1 MDVKKIV
8 EFDIGIK
15 WKRIGGDN
23 PYAMVFSAN
32 RIWRFSQD
40 EDTKKYTYMK
50 LLIQDNAEEFRW
62 GLHKQKKIMIF
73 KHKKFIYFM
82 APPNSRTTLIDYC
95 KRRLGDP
102 VLEINVD
109 EDQIE
114 DRIDEALQYY
124 QEYHSDATVR
134 TYLKH
139 LVTSTDITNEYIPIA
154 SNILFVSKVL
164 KIALKLHYYNFLKPI
179 ND

>member
-23 PYAMVFSAN
+23 PYSRVVSAN

-82 APPNSRTTLIDYC
+82 APPNFAYKVEKLDDKKKKKKFS
-95 KRRLGDP
+95 KR
-102 VLEINVD
+102 N
-109 EDQIE
+109 
-114 DRIDEALQYY
+114 
-124 QEYHSDATVR
+124 
-134 TYLKH
+134 
-139 LVTSTDITNEYIPIA
+139 TDK
-154 SNILFVSKVL
+154 NIFIK
-164 KIALKLHYYNFLKPI
+164 
-179 ND
+179 